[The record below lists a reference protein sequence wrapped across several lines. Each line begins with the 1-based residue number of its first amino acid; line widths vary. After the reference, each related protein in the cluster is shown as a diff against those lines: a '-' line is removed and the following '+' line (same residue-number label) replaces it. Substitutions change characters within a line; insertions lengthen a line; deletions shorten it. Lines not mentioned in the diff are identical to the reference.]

1 MSETV
6 VIIGGGFAGATLA
19 QRLERQLPSS
29 SSICILS
36 KDNFITYN
44 PLLPEVVGA
53 SVLPSHTVVPLRLM
67 LGRARIRTVT
77 VDKVD
82 LERKCVHYTGEGRG
96 HIDFDQLVLACGV
109 NVNLAIVEGMA
120 EHGLPLKTVGDALFL
135 RNRIIARLEQA
146 EIQPDL
152 MRRRWL
158 MTFIVVGG
166 GFSGVEVAGE
176 LHDFLCSAVR
186 YYKNVTEE
194 DCRVVLLHALD
205 RLLPELSGSLGEAT
219 LRVMTKRGIEVC
231 LNATVTSV
239 DDHSVRLATGE
250 ELGGSTVVCT
260 IGTAPHAFTRD
271 LPFRKERGRI
281 MVEPDMSVSGYP
293 GVWALGDCALV
304 PNVHTNSLSPPTAQ
318 FAVRQAGL
326 LARNIAASIRGQ
338 STSPFAYRPR
348 GQLVSI
354 GHNKAV
360 AEVFGMRLVGFFA
373 WLLWRGVYL
382 LKIPTLA
389 RKMRLFLEWNWAMFF
404 PPDIAHLGFG
414 RTGEVLEP
422 ATGDPNDIDLVSDSD
437 KNDVS

>member
-19 QRLERQLPSS
+19 KRLERQLPSS

-67 LGRARIRTVT
+67 VGRARIRTVT

-166 GFSGVEVAGE
+166 GFSGV
-176 LHDFLCSAVR
+176 
-186 YYKNVTEE
+186 
-194 DCRVVLLHALD
+194 
-205 RLLPELSGSLGEAT
+205 
-219 LRVMTKRGIEVC
+219 
-231 LNATVTSV
+231 
-239 DDHSVRLATGE
+239 
-250 ELGGSTVVCT
+250 
-260 IGTAPHAFTRD
+260 
-271 LPFRKERGRI
+271 
-281 MVEPDMSVSGYP
+281 
-293 GVWALGDCALV
+293 
-304 PNVHTNSLSPPTAQ
+304 
-318 FAVRQAGL
+318 
-326 LARNIAASIRGQ
+326 
-338 STSPFAYRPR
+338 
-348 GQLVSI
+348 
-354 GHNKAV
+354 
-360 AEVFGMRLVGFFA
+360 
-373 WLLWRGVYL
+373 
-382 LKIPTLA
+382 
-389 RKMRLFLEWNWAMFF
+389 
-404 PPDIAHLGFG
+404 
-414 RTGEVLEP
+414 
-422 ATGDPNDIDLVSDSD
+422 
-437 KNDVS
+437 